1 MRISRC
7 PHQHGW
13 YLCLL
18 DCVLR
23 VPFVWR
29 HDWADLVNFDG
40 TFLLLNQ
47 HHLIVFSFFV
57 SVAVQS
63 TLCLSFSRAAVG
75 FKHLGNGHVCFWGSE
90 KFDCID
96 LVYFT
101 QLEERDSFNSG
112 FLNLTSIIG
121 CCR

>member
-1 MRISRC
+1 VRISRG

-18 DCVLR
+18 DFVLR
-23 VPFVWR
+23 VPFVLR
-29 HDWADLVNFDG
+29 HYWADLVKFYG

-75 FKHLGNGHVCFWGSE
+75 FKHLGNGHVCFRGSE
-90 KFDCID
+90 KFDGID
-96 LVYFT
+96 LVNFA
-101 QLEERDSFNSG
+101 QLE
-112 FLNLTSIIG
+112 
-121 CCR
+121 